1 MIAAAELSDPVV
13 QHMRTDTARLRVEH
27 TVGEA
32 LAAIRESPPPARI
45 VYFYVVDGHG
55 RLEGVIPARGLL
67 LSPPETR
74 LRDIMLRNVVALPA
88 TASVLDACEFFMFHR
103 FLAFPVVDADRRLMG
118 TIDVEVYTDE
128 LRGLGGGLDE
138 DLFQLIG
145 VHLARARRL
154 GLLSAFHSRFSWLMC
169 NIAGGLVCAFLCGLF
184 EADLQH
190 TVALALF
197 IPVVLSLGESVS
209 IQSLSLSLQLL
220 RGKAP
225 SWSMIFQKLRNELCT
240 GLMLGAAAGLAVG
253 VVALGWMG
261 QWPLLV
267 CLLGGITGGVAC
279 AAVLGALAPNLLHRL
294 KLDPQVAAGP
304 IALAATDVLVLLCY
318 FSLARW
324 LLS

>member
-1 MIAAAELSDPVV
+1 MIAAADLSDPVV
-13 QHMRTDTARLRVEH
+13 QHMRADTARLRVEH

-32 LAAIRESPPPARI
+32 LAAIRQSPPPSRI
-45 VYFYVVDGHG
+45 VYFYVVDAEG
-55 RLEGVIPARGLL
+55 RLQGVIPARGLL

-74 LRDIMLRNVVALPA
+74 IRDIMLGNVVALPA
-88 TASVLDACEFFMFHR
+88 TATVLDACEFFVLHR
-103 FLAFPVVDADRRLMG
+103 FLAFPVIDAQRRLIG

-128 LRGLGGGLDE
+128 LRGLGSGLDE

-145 VHLARARRL
+145 VHLTRARRL
-154 GLLSAFHSRFSWLMC
+154 GVFNAFHSRFSWLMC
-169 NIAGGLVCAFLCGLF
+169 NIVGGLACAFLCGLF
-184 EADLQH
+184 EADLEH

-220 RGKAP
+220 HGRAP
-225 SWSMIFQKLRNELCT
+225 SWYMIFQKLRHELCT
-240 GLMLGAAAGLAVG
+240 GAMLGVASGFAVG
-253 VVALGWMG
+253 AVALAWIGL
-261 QWPLLV
+261 WPLLL
-267 CLLGGITGGVAC
+267 CLLGGITGGLAC

-294 KLDPQVAAGP
+294 RLDPQVAAGP